1 MPDPDSFRAMYEAN
15 VAFVWR
21 ALRRLGVR
29 EADVADA
36 AQEVFLVAH
45 RREQEFEGRSSRTT
59 WLFGIALRVASDR
72 RKRADARRQVL
83 DEQVV
88 AAAVDAAA
96 DGARTEARLGAADLL
111 ERALDVL
118 PLEQRAVFVLYELE
132 GLTTAEIAEAVSCPL
147 GTVYSRL
154 RLARET
160 FQEVAE
166 RLRRDVAPRSRRRG
180 GSSGGG
186 RR

>member
-1 MPDPDSFRAMYEAN
+1 MVRQAASD
-15 VAFVWR
+15 

-45 RREQEFEGRSSRTT
+45 RREQEFEGRSSRST

-88 AAAVDAAA
+88 AAATDPAA
-96 DGARTEARLGAADLL
+96 DGARTEARLGAAMK
-111 ERALDVL
+111 
-118 PLEQRAVFVLYELE
+118 
-132 GLTTAEIAEAVSCPL
+132 
-147 GTVYSRL
+147 
-154 RLARET
+154 
-160 FQEVAE
+160 
-166 RLRRDVAPRSRRRG
+166 
-180 GSSGGG
+180 
-186 RR
+186 